1 MIIFGL
7 MTIKKITIQDIES
20 LKEIS
25 KLTFIETYSSKNS
38 YENMTKYLENEFST
52 EKITNDLTNPNIEFY
67 FAILNKIIV
76 GYLKVNFKE
85 AQTEIKDENALE
97 IERIY
102 VLKEFHRKRIGQALY
117 EKTIELAIKK
127 EMEYIW
133 LGVWEQ
139 NHKAIRFY
147 EKNNFIAFD
156 KHVFML
162 GNDKQTDIMMKLD
175 IKKA

>member
-1 MIIFGL
+1 MK
-7 MTIKKITIQDIES
+7 IKKVTIQDIES

-38 YENMTKYLENEFST
+38 YENMAKYLENEFST
-52 EKITNDLTNPNIEFY
+52 EKITTDLINPNVEFY
-67 FAILNKIIV
+67 FATLNKKIV
-76 GYLKVNFKE
+76 GYLKINFGE
-85 AQTEIKDENALE
+85 AQTEIKEENTLE

-127 EMEYIW
+127 NMEYIW

-162 GNDKQTDIMMKLD
+162 GNDKQTDIIMKLD